1 MDGEQV
7 QAESSSSRRTVRRRR
22 FELQFAFVIVG
33 IVLIDIAVLGF
44 QGSFSL
50 TITAPPYGN
59 LTVHCGTVANATS
72 SVPTVELTNESR
84 ARLSANSSSAAY
96 VVALEKLKNSCRIAG
111 QLRFDGSVTAAVLG
125 MVAVLT
131 GLATSGRIKA
141 TSAHKGPAPPSND
154 RSPLGAGPGT
164 LSRRYPFVGLAD
176 TRQMPLAG
184 R

>member
-7 QAESSSSRRTVRRRR
+7 QAEPSSSRRKVRRRG
-22 FELQFAFVIVG
+22 FELQFAFIIVG

-84 ARLSANSSSAAY
+84 AKLSANSSSAAY

-125 MVAVLT
+125 VVAVLT
-131 GLATSGRIKA
+131 GFATSGRTKA
-141 TSAHKGPAPPSND
+141 TSARP
-154 RSPLGAGPGT
+154 GPGP
-164 LSRRYPFVGLAD
+164 RAR
-176 TRQMPLAG
+176 
-184 R
+184 